1 MAVASNDATASS
13 LECVEADK
21 PKTAKCADCRDTNPL
36 DECQPKGRNS
46 VICNFC
52 NRLSSRLRRLPSCT
66 VCELK
71 ELSPQEMKKWR
82 KTAHNMF
89 GDELSKS
96 VHEAYL
102 LHKIKKASTTKS
114 QKGETVPYETL
125 EKEYAETQSKTW
137 RNILENGKRIV
148 HPVTKKEHIWMPSIH
163 IDITEHEETSESRKR
178 LVGSETTTKKAKAP
192 RTNKQNIKNKK
203 EGKDGDEE
211 TGVEMAKINP
221 AALEKLKKKVV
232 AGQEVKFSLTTL
244 YVQVQNSEDMM
255 GAIAPNKVKE
265 MKEAA
270 AELTKSLESA
280 EAAASA
286 GSCAKKG
293 LPPINKSL
301 TTNIARSKTVLK
313 DVSATLKAEGL
324 NQE

>member
-1 MAVASNDATASS
+1 M
-13 LECVEADK
+13 
-21 PKTAKCADCRDTNPL
+21 
-36 DECQPKGRNS
+36 
-46 VICNFC
+46 
-52 NRLSSRLRRLPSCT
+52 
-66 VCELK
+66 K
-71 ELSPQEMKKWR
+71 EWR

-102 LHKIKKASTTKS
+102 LHKIKKASTTMS

-125 EKEYAETQSKTW
+125 EKEYAETQPKTW

-192 RTNKQNIKNKK
+192 RTNKQNIEKKK